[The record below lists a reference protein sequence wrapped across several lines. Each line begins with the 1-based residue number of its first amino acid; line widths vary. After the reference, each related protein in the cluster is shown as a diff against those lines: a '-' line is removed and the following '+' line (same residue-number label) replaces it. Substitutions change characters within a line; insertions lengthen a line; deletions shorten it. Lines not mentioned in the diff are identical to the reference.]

1 MFGLWQVT
9 RNASAE
15 QSAASLLLSPASP
28 SPTDEHATATSTAA
42 VRLLL
47 LFIGGDDGRKR
58 ERNPMDYSSEKFQ
71 FRLVAVDDAVSA
83 AVARNLRIALPQL
96 SAHQQRQRLQHQE
109 QQQQLLGR
117 HQNLIK
123 RKQNQNQNPS
133 ASHIHV
139 RCVLCNGRVW
149 VVNKSSSS
157 DDDVSKLNYNFSLC
171 WQM

>member
-58 ERNPMDYSSEKFQ
+58 ERNPMDYSSKKFQ

-117 HQNLIK
+117 HQNLINK
-123 RKQNQNQNPS
+123 KTNQKNK
-133 ASHIHV
+133 IHPPRIYV
-139 RCVLCNGRVW
+139 
-149 VVNKSSSS
+149 
-157 DDDVSKLNYNFSLC
+157 
-171 WQM
+171 